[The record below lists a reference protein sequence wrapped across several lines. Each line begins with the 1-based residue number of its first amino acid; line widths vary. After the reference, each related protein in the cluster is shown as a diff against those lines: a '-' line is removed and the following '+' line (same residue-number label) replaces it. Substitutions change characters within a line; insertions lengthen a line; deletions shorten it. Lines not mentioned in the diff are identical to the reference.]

1 MLYNFII
8 QNASL
13 TASPS
18 TACLSHEER
27 ASAGK
32 SDGSF
37 DAQDSDKT
45 KALYKQIL
53 KTLMDLEPLQYL
65 S

>member
-1 MLYNFII
+1 MLLLPI
-8 QNASL
+8 
-13 TASPS
+13 TV
-18 TACLSHEER
+18 CLSHEER

-37 DAQDSDKT
+37 GAQNRDKT
-45 KALYKQIL
+45 KALYKKIL